1 MSKYNIQNIKNNNKT
16 TKFNWELHQKLQK
29 KYNEYLTD
37 NQVNIK
43 LKGNSNFNNRPISY
57 YLENNKEPITNE
69 NLTPIPIREKKYLKK
84 KERIKEY
91 SNMQRSVVQ
100 MRRIEY
106 NNKLKKKNKKIE
118 NYEYYY
124 KIPLIITIQ
133 RLWKKRYNKLSK
145 KAEKI
150 QSKFKQYIFRKYFLF
165 SREVKNNIDKLV
177 FIIQKVLFLN
187 FAKIKILK
195 LNKEHCFITK
205 KRGRFDEVKLIQRY
219 IRNHLITK
227 KCKMIFNKQKCVFYR
242 PIQDLNLNVIKKIQ
256 NATIKYL
263 EIIKGR
269 KKILNSFT
277 AVKKIIPLSKIIKI
291 QRFIKGIYRKQ
302 IKDNIPKEGFDRY
315 FYFTKIIHIETEK
328 HKNEIMMEKMKYN
341 TNIIPFRTISLR
353 FFVIPNQL
361 FITKIH
367 KKLEK
372 IILLQKNIRI
382 FLKNIAVEYD
392 YIDIPKNHEYVTK
405 YDLVM
410 FEQWNLI
417 NLQRKI
423 KYFLY
428 RQKMKKYTF
437 QKVKLE
443 PKILTKSIRTSTEK
457 IFERLSKLRIEYD
470 KNLILMI
477 VRLIEN
483 TRKACAR
490 LWFYKLKYSEVRK
503 IKMIIKKVKNEND
516 SIKIINPLSNIKRR
530 DKFHP
535 IIESI
540 KLNKRA
546 KKRTKNFYLPSSDI
560 FHSVIFKKNNSNN
573 SDDDDNQFEEKK
585 KKEEKKEIKIEENE
599 EDKIIEKED
608 QNIEEDDKSI
618 EEEINNENKKEPIL
632 NKLREMNKE
641 KTLKKKMTVINEESS
656 ENSSNSQIRNSEK
669 KITPKNN
676 KMISYKSLSR
686 NSLIDTLFYTNSIIN
701 KRKNENNNIKKD
713 RHKSNSLIILRD
725 TDFTFNDF

>member
-1 MSKYNIQNIKNNNKT
+1 M
-16 TKFNWELHQKLQK
+16 
-29 KYNEYLTD
+29 
-37 NQVNIK
+37 V
-43 LKGNSNFNNRPISY
+43 
-57 YLENNKEPITNE
+57 
-69 NLTPIPIREKKYLKK
+69 
-84 KERIKEY
+84 
-91 SNMQRSVVQ
+91 
-100 MRRIEY
+100 
-106 NNKLKKKNKKIE
+106 
-118 NYEYYY
+118 
-124 KIPLIITIQ
+124 
-133 RLWKKRYNKLSK
+133 
-145 KAEKI
+145 
-150 QSKFKQYIFRKYFLF
+150 
-165 SREVKNNIDKLV
+165 
-177 FIIQKVLFLN
+177 
-187 FAKIKILK
+187 
-195 LNKEHCFITK
+195 
-205 KRGRFDEVKLIQRY
+205 
-219 IRNHLITK
+219 TK
-227 KCKMIFNKQKCVFYR
+227 KCKRIFNKQKCVFYR

-423 KYFLY
+423 KFFLY
-428 RQKMKKYTF
+428 RQKMKKYTIK
-437 QKVKLE
+437 KVKIE

-490 LWFYKLKYSEVRK
+490 LWFYKLKYSKIRK
-503 IKMIIKKVKNEND
+503 IKMIIKKVKNDDDN
-516 SIKIINPLSNIKRR
+516 IKIINPLENIKRR
-530 DKFHP
+530 ERFHP
-535 IIESI
+535 IIQSI
-540 KLNKRA
+540 RLTNKT
-546 KKRTKNFYLPSSDI
+546 KKSTKNFNLPSSDL
-560 FHSVIFKKNNSNN
+560 FNSLIFKKKDLNNYFEE
-573 SDDDDNQFEEKK
+573 NQFERKIKK
-585 KKEEKKEIKIEENE
+585 EEEKKEIKREEE
-599 EDKIIEKED
+599 EDKK
-608 QNIEEDDKSI
+608 N
-618 EEEINNENKKEPIL
+618 EEEVNNEDKKATIL
-632 NKLREMNKE
+632 NKLRAMSKE
-641 KTLKKKMTVINEESS
+641 KTINKKMTIINEESS

-669 KITPKNN
+669 KITPKNPN
-676 KMISYKSLSR
+676 NIKTIFNKSLSR
-686 NSLIDTLFYTNSIIN
+686 NILIDNLININSFIN
-701 KRKNENNNIKKD
+701 KRKKTNIDENINK
-713 RHKSNSLIILRD
+713 KSNSVIILRD
-725 TDFTFNDF
+725 TGFTFNDFD